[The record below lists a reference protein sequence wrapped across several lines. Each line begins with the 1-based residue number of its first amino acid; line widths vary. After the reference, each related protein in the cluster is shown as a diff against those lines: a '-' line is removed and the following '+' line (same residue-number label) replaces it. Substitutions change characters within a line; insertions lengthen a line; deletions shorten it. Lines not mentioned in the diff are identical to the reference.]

1 MTTNQHVIEP
11 ISRIVLA
18 SSSPRRKE
26 LVASLDLS
34 LPVYILSTDAD
45 ETVLDHWT
53 PQSTVEELSL
63 RKATAALA
71 MLRERENKPA
81 GTSDLIIAADTIV
94 ALDGQILG
102 KPRDDDEAASMLER
116 LSGEQHEVFTGIACI
131 AVDSGKTLVAS
142 RRTKVKMKELGSE
155 RIRRYV
161 ATGEPRDKAGSYG
174 IQGLGSTLV
183 EEIEGCYFNVVGLPL
198 SLLSDMLEQYGIRVV

>member
-94 ALDGQILG
+94 ALDGHILG

-131 AVDSGKTLVAS
+131 AVESGKTLVAS

>member
-1 MTTNQHVIEP
+1 MTTNQNVIES

-53 PQSTVEELSL
+53 PQMTVEELSL

-71 MLRERENKPA
+71 MLRKREDKTA

-94 ALDGQILG
+94 ALDGDILG
-102 KPRDDDEAASMLER
+102 KPRNDDEAASMLER
-116 LSGEQHEVFTGIACI
+116 LSGQHHDVFTGIACI
-131 AVDSGKTLVAS
+131 AADSGKTLVAS
-142 RRTKVKMKELGSE
+142 RRTKVKMKELGNE

-174 IQGLGSTLV
+174 IQGLGSTFV

-198 SLLSDMLEQYGIRVV
+198 SLLSDMLEHYGIRTV

>member
-81 GTSDLIIAADTIV
+81 GASDLIIAADTIV

-116 LSGEQHEVFTGIACI
+116 LSGKQHDVFTGIACI
-131 AVDSGKTLVAS
+131 AADSGKTLVAS

-198 SLLSDMLEQYGIRVV
+198 SLLSDMLEQYGIRVL

>member
-1 MTTNQHVIEP
+1 MSINLSVNEP

-45 ETVLDHWT
+45 ETVQDHWT
-53 PQSTVEELSL
+53 PQETVEELSL
-63 RKATAALA
+63 LKATAALA
-71 MLRERENKPA
+71 MLPKRGDKSD

-94 ALDGQILG
+94 ALGGDILG
-102 KPRDDDEAASMLER
+102 KPRNDDEAASMLER
-116 LSGEQHEVFTGIACI
+116 LSGHQHDVFTGIACI

-142 RRTKVKMKELGSE
+142 RRTKVRMKELGSE

-198 SLLSDMLEQYGIRVV
+198 SLLSDMLERYGIRVL

>member
-1 MTTNQHVIEP
+1 MTTNQNVIEP

-53 PQSTVEELSL
+53 PQATVEELSL

-71 MLRERENKPA
+71 MLREREHKTV
-81 GTSDLIIAADTIV
+81 GTSDLVIAADTIV
-94 ALDGQILG
+94 ALDGDILG
-102 KPRDDDEAASMLER
+102 KPRNDDEAASMLGR
-116 LSGEQHEVFTGIACI
+116 LSGRQHDVFTGIVCI
-131 AVDSGKTLVAS
+131 AADSGKTLVAS
-142 RRTKVKMKELGSE
+142 RRTKVKMKELDTL
-155 RIRRYV
+155 RISRYV

-174 IQGLGSTLV
+174 IQGLGSTFV